1 MSYIP
6 RDHSPDLSGVNEG
19 FLVIAICAGRHIT
32 GSSPERVVEACTCRT
47 FNSTAGSIMSKT
59 HVDEDEKQTP
69 GSVQVIDPT
78 DETAY
83 EPIEIDPE
91 VEKRVV
97 RKIDRTI
104 LIIFSFIY
112 MWQYLDK
119 IALSYAVIF
128 GMREDLNFQGQDYS
142 WVSSIFCECHS
153 CS

>member
-1 MSYIP
+1 
-6 RDHSPDLSGVNEG
+6 
-19 FLVIAICAGRHIT
+19 
-32 GSSPERVVEACTCRT
+32 
-47 FNSTAGSIMSKT
+47 MSKT